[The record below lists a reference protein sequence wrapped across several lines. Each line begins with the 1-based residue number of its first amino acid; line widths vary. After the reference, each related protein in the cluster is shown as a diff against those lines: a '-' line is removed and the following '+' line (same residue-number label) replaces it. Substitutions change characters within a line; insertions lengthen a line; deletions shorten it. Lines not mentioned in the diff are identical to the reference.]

1 MNIEKGMSRFD
12 KFNYIIG
19 IWLERV
25 AVLGVL
31 TMIVCTTIDVIGR
44 KIFNWPLPG
53 ETEINSLVQVV
64 AVAGALAITKI
75 DGRHV
80 RIELI
85 DKLRQPALGII
96 HAVVALIGLVLFI
109 LLAWKSFSYAESLRI
124 NHEITG
130 TVKIPIYPFAL
141 WLFLCCIPVVLIL
154 VKDFITSL
162 LETRKR

>member
-1 MNIEKGMSRFD
+1 MNIEKGLSRFE
-12 KFNYIIG
+12 KFNYVIG

-25 AVLGVL
+25 AILGVL
-31 TMIVCTTIDVIGR
+31 AMIVCTTIDVIGR
-44 KIFNWPLPG
+44 KVFNWPLPG
-53 ETEINSLVQVV
+53 ETEINSLLQVV
-64 AVAGALAITKI
+64 AIAGALAITKI

-96 HAVVALIGLVLFI
+96 HAIVALIGLVLFI
-109 LLAWKSFSYAESLRI
+109 LLTWKSFNYAESLRI

-154 VKDFITSL
+154 IKEFITSL